1 MKQMRVLYTIKRNV
15 VIFFHKEDRLKSV
28 KSEKEKEK

>member
-15 VIFFHKEDRLKSV
+15 VIFVHKEDRLKSI